1 MQTEEL
7 SCPDPSGSFRAAV
20 SVAGC
25 ATGEKTV
32 VIGAGLLLFV
42 SFGSA
47 YAVPIFFPL
56 LGSAL
61 NAPEWHLGALFS
73 LTGATYFVLGLASG
87 RLAKQVGAH
96 VAAAAG
102 QAALAIGLLMMSL
115 ARSEL
120 AFDVACLFGIGV
132 GVGLCFVPV
141 TAAVQALCRHNPAL
155 AGGIAASGIGAGT
168 LALPLLAHLLA
179 DHFGWRAAL
188 QGLSFLALCGI
199 GPAMWLAPRRG
210 ALPTPTR
217 SAAAR
222 MTAARPPTSGAF
234 RQLYAA
240 QLLLSLVAFVPFAHL
255 GLFARTEGFSV
266 AIGVYLIS
274 LIGLGSLVG
283 RVVIGVVAEQ
293 LGSCRTASLC
303 TAMMACAFLGLIA
316 LPQSWELG
324 CATVLYGIGYGG
336 ANGLLGPIVA
346 EIAGVEDIFRSVGAI
361 ATSRG
366 LGILVGPWGI
376 GVVEFDLGCYKIPFL
391 ICAGIA
397 GMASV
402 IFAALHRGAAE
413 TDAIPLRAGNAT

>member
-1 MQTEEL
+1 MQIGEL
-7 SCPDPSGSFRAAV
+7 GCLEQARSLRPAAIVGGSAAR
-20 SVAGC
+20 
-25 ATGEKTV
+25 EKNV
-32 VIGAGLLLFV
+32 VTGAGLLLFL

-47 YAVPIFFPL
+47 YAVPVFFPL
-56 LGSAL
+56 LSTAL
-61 NAPEWHLGALFS
+61 NVPEWHLGALFS

-87 RLAKQVGAH
+87 PLAKRVGAH
-96 VAAAAG
+96 VTAAAG
-102 QAALAIGLLMMSL
+102 QSALAIGLLMMSL

-120 AFDVACLFGIGV
+120 VFDIACLLGIGV

-141 TAAVQALCRHNPAL
+141 TGAVQALCRHNPAL

-188 QGLSFLALCGI
+188 QGMSLLALCGV

-210 ALPTPTR
+210 AALPTR
-217 SAAAR
+217 GAAAV
-222 MTAARPPTSGAF
+222 TAAKPPASGSF
-234 RQLYAA
+234 RRLYAA

-255 GLFARTEGFSV
+255 GLFAKTEGFSV

-274 LIGLGSLVG
+274 LIGVGSLVG
-283 RVVIGVVAEQ
+283 RVVIGIVAEQ
-293 LGSCRTASLC
+293 LGSCRTAALC

-346 EIAGVEDIFRSVGAI
+346 EVAGVEDIFRSVGAI
-361 ATSRG
+361 ATSRA

-402 IFAALHRGAAE
+402 IFAALHRGGGE
-413 TDAIPLRAGNAT
+413 TDAMPSRV